1 MKKLCNHIFVFISA
15 LFLKL
20 LVDEH
25 NESNNKESNRSNS
38 KEFVDAKEELLR
50 EEINS
55 TLVNLIES
63 YNEDLM
69 PLLSNSNVI

>member
-1 MKKLCNHIFVFISA
+1 MKKLCNHIFVFFSA

>member
-38 KEFVDAKEELLR
+38 KEFVDAKDELLR